1 MLSVVQQKPEQLYH
15 LQMVYT
21 ISQAKQELS
30 LLSPMLARAIYSASS
45 LVAKQLLTITL
56 ASRHY
61 SLYLVLAKREQ
72 PHSRSEKVLSSLSAV
87 LQKELH
93 TYQVYK
99 QMSTSL
105 VSPRLSSPS
114 LMLDLVFCLDST
126 LQQSPEQ
133 SLTRTSQSSTSS
145 VRSNQE
151 LPKHLLVLAMLLL
164 EVQQQIRSPEHL
176 ILVRPKFRSL
186 VQQTRASQS
195 THQRKAQKSQP
206 MAKRKFFAPS
216 VTREQ
221 VNSRQVAMQSSVF
234 ASGSLVLDLSRSESS
249 LVTPHFSPTSQTFT
263 SFLRVLQQL
272 SRSML
277 LHHVPMDGLFNG
289 INKTGI
295 LN

>member
-1 MLSVVQQKPEQLYH
+1 MHTLELEIFMLSVAQQKAEQLHH

-72 PHSRSEKVLSSLSAV
+72 PHSRLEKVLSSLSV
-87 LQKELH
+87 EQQKELH

-99 QMSTSL
+99 QMSISL

-126 LQQSPEQ
+126 LQQNPEQ

-145 VRSNQE
+145 VKSNQE
-151 LPKHLLVLAMLLL
+151 LPKHLLVLERLLST
-164 EVQQQIRSPEHL
+164 EKQQSPSSEHL
-176 ILVRPKFRSL
+176 TLVRPKFNSL
-186 VQQTRASQS
+186 AQQKRASQS
-195 THQRKAQKSQP
+195 THQIQHER
-206 MAKRKFFAPS
+206 R
-216 VTREQ
+216 
-221 VNSRQVAMQSSVF
+221 
-234 ASGSLVLDLSRSESS
+234 
-249 LVTPHFSPTSQTFT
+249 
-263 SFLRVLQQL
+263 
-272 SRSML
+272 
-277 LHHVPMDGLFNG
+277 
-289 INKTGI
+289 
-295 LN
+295 